1 MTQANPSP
9 GLSKAGSISALEV
22 VSYSPEETQEIGKQL
37 GREVEAGDVFLLVG
51 GLGSGKTCLV
61 QGLAV
66 GLEVDEVVSS
76 PSFVLL
82 RQYRGRLPLYH
93 VDLYRIDRLEEVEDL
108 GLEDYLSG
116 PGVMVVEWA
125 NRGWGFWPQDHLLI
139 EMDYLAETQRRLR
152 IKAHGTR
159 YEVLLQNLQQTWS

>member
-1 MTQANPSP
+1 M
-9 GLSKAGSISALEV
+9 
-22 VSYSPEETQEIGKQL
+22 SYSPEETQKIGKRL
-37 GREVEAGDVFLLVG
+37 GGEAKAGDVFLLVG

-61 QGLAV
+61 QGLAA
-66 GLEVDEVVSS
+66 GLGVEDVVSS

-82 RQYRGRLPLYH
+82 KQYRGRLPLYH
-93 VDLYRIDRLEEVEDL
+93 IDLYRVDRREEVEDL

-125 NRGWGFWPQDHLLI
+125 DRGWGVWPQDHLLI
-139 EMDYLAETQRRLR
+139 EMDYLAETQRRLN
-152 IKAHGTR
+152 IKAHGSR